1 MKLANVKRYIE
12 EELGDSV
19 ELDDELMK
27 LEESELKKCICDFQ
41 KLFGIE
47 E

>member
-27 LEESELKKCICDFQ
+27 LEESELKNAFVTFK